1 MYNTEKFDNF
11 EPKRFTSDG
20 VINIK
25 GTDIPYHTVSED
37 NVFYDNEGKAIAS
50 IFSCGSEFKYSA
62 SFNSF
67 SVIYSP

>member
-25 GTDIPYHTVSED
+25 GTNIPYHTVSED

-50 IFSCGSEFKYSA
+50 IVS
-62 SFNSF
+62 
-67 SVIYSP
+67 